1 MSDLSYIYSP
11 HSIKP
16 DTELVWDYKNGY
28 IIDADS
34 GEVVGEIMVADP
46 TMSFENELEDE
57 LKFNHYKVLRQY
69 VDLTPNQRRTWG
81 KAWLYIKSRGYD
93 VDPYILAKIV
103 KQIYE
108 SKRNASPKTK
118 TVSATIL
125 ALRISGY
132 SINIEQ
138 ICRELEVDEKE
149 CNQVY
154 NVLREVYKDGVPIPT
169 ENRYAKILNLV
180 NQFPDKEVTT
190 VAQKLLKYAKIDGK
204 PSTSVA
210 STLIYIAGLL
220 LGKDITM
227 KRVAEFYNVSEI
239 SIRNNYKG
247 KVLPITVTQTRAGV
261 VTEIRIPS
269 SICRE
274 LEDFRLSPKVICIS

>member
-1 MSDLSYIYSP
+1 LSNLSYIYNP

-57 LKFNHYKVLRQY
+57 LKFNHYEILRQY

-81 KAWLYIKSRGYD
+81 KAWLYIKSHGYD

-108 SKRNASPKTK
+108 SKRSASPKTK

-132 SINIEQ
+132 STNIEQ
-138 ICRELEVDEKE
+138 ICRELELDEEE
-149 CNQVY
+149 CRQVY
-154 NVLREVYKDGVPIPT
+154 DVLREVYKDGVPIPT
-169 ENRYAKILNLV
+169 ENRYIKISSLI
-180 NQFPDKEVTT
+180 QRFPDKEVAT

-210 STLIYIAGLL
+210 STLIYVASLL
-220 LGKDITM
+220 LSKPDITM
-227 KRVAEFYNVSEI
+227 KRVAEFYNVNEV
-239 SIRNNYKG
+239 SIRNNYRG
-247 KVLPITVTQTRAGV
+247 KVLPISVTQTRAGV
-261 VTEIRIPS
+261 VTEIRIPNK
-269 SICRE
+269 ICRD
-274 LEDFRLSPKVICIS
+274 LENFRLSPKVVCI

>member
-1 MSDLSYIYSP
+1 LSYIYLD
-11 HSIKP
+11 P
-16 DTELVWDYKNGY
+16 DKLEEIELVWDYKNGY

-81 KAWLYIKSRGYD
+81 KAWLYIKSRGYN

-108 SKRNASPKTK
+108 SKRKASPKTK
-118 TVSATIL
+118 TASATIL

-138 ICRELEVDEKE
+138 ICRELELDEKE

-154 NVLREVYKDGVPIPT
+154 DVLREMRKDGVPIPT

-210 STLIYIAGLL
+210 STLIYVASLL

-227 KRVAEFYNVSEI
+227 KRVAEFYNVSEV

-247 KVLPITVTQTRAGV
+247 KVLPISVTQTRAGV